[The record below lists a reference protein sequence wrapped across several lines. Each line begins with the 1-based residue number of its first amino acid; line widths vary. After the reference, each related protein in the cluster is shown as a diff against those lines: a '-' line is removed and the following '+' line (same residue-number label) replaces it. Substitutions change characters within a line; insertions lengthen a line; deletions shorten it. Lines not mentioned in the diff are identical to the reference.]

1 MPTITTIRKGALE
14 ASVSSMGAQLMSLRL
29 DGGEYLWQG
38 DERFWP
44 RRAPILFLIVG
55 CLRDGFA
62 KSAAGE
68 VRLGRHGLARNHE
81 HRIVERTEDSVTF
94 QLDSTPETMRA
105 YPYAFRL
112 NMTYAVD
119 GERML
124 QRFTVTNTGDETMP
138 FTLGGHPAFN
148 VPAPGADGEAFDDYE
163 LRFARPWTATSPTLD
178 AGGLCDFDR
187 PLSVLEDADSLP
199 LSHELFDTYLT
210 LTLQDVPG
218 RTVTLL
224 GTKGGHGVKLDFDDF
239 PYLGVWSAPGAPFVA
254 IEPWRGVA
262 TCRDEPDI
270 FEEKRGMESL
280 DPGERASYE
289 FSVSPF

>member
-1 MPTITTIRKGALE
+1 MSTITTIRKGGLE
-14 ASVSSMGAQLMSLRL
+14 ASIDSMGAQLMSLRL
-29 DGGEYLWQG
+29 NGNEYLWQG
-38 DERFWP
+38 DKKYWP
-44 RRAPILFLIVG
+44 RRAPILFPIVG
-55 CLRDGFA
+55 CLRNNFA

-68 VRLGRHGLARNHE
+68 VHLGRHGLARNYE
-81 HRIVERTEDSVTF
+81 HAIVEQTDASVT
-94 QLDSTPETMRA
+94 LELESTPETMRA

-119 GERML
+119 GERMV
-124 QRFTVTNTGDETMP
+124 QRYSVTNTGDEIMP

-148 VPAPGADGEAFDDYE
+148 VPAPGTAGEGFSDYE
-163 LRFARPWTATSPTLD
+163 LRFARPWTAVSPSIDTD
-178 AGGLCDFDR
+178 GLCDFGN
-187 PLSVLEDADSLP
+187 PFTLFEDADSLS
-199 LSHELFDTYLT
+199 LSHGLFDKYLT

-224 GTKGGHGVKLDFDDF
+224 GTKSRHGVKLDFGDF

-262 TCRDEPDI
+262 TCYDESDI

-280 DPGERASYE
+280 DLGQTVSNE